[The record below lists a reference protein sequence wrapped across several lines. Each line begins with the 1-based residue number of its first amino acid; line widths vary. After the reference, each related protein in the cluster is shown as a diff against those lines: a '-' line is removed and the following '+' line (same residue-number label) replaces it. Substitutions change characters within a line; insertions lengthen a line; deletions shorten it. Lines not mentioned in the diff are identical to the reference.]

1 MAVTQFL
8 ETPVGKAIA
17 ASSIA
22 WASRCRDP
30 ASRISRTT
38 QICHNLEVS
47 RWANEDLHA
56 EMEDQHLPHGARLRA
71 EHYRDKAAQFR
82 ELAEIEHLPSLR
94 RHLRRLAAQHDK
106 AAADINT
113 PPASESDDQQV
124 TLGEAQRQEYREGR
138 VDARQVD

>member
-1 MAVTQFL
+1 
-8 ETPVGKAIA
+8 
-17 ASSIA
+17 
-22 WASRCRDP
+22 
-30 ASRISRTT
+30 
-38 QICHNLEVS
+38 
-47 RWANEDLHA
+47 
-56 EMEDQHLPHGARLRA
+56 MEDQHLPHGARLRA

-82 ELAEIEHLPSLR
+82 ELAEVEHLPSLR

-138 VDARQVD
+138 ADARQLD

>member
-1 MAVTQFL
+1 M
-8 ETPVGKAIA
+8 
-17 ASSIA
+17 
-22 WASRCRDP
+22 
-30 ASRISRTT
+30 
-38 QICHNLEVS
+38 
-47 RWANEDLHA
+47 
-56 EMEDQHLPHGARLRA
+56 PHGARLRA

-106 AAADINT
+106 AAADINK

-124 TLGEAQRQEYREGR
+124 TLGESQRQEYREGR